1 MLTRILHNSPKLCK
15 FFNQLQLNLSEP
27 QTGHMLNMADALLVC
42 EETKTLAA
50 LQRQLVYTP
59 DSSNMADFLRISP
72 WKANDVRAVLHKH
85 QMQWLKKAAE
95 QTGKDCK
102 VFVNIDDSLG
112 EKDKNTKYIEPVAW
126 YHDHNES
133 SKRKPKYKNGFCFLV
148 CTVRI
153 GDYVA
158 TFDVRLYLREKTVRY
173 INKSMPPEERLRF
186 RSKSSIARQILA
198 DLKPLLPNGQVY
210 IQFDSWYASKKLI
223 KYAHRQGWRVTCTLK
238 RSRTLNKMKLSEHE
252 LAIRH
257 KWYNKVSVTTTDGSR
272 TYYVRQLKGC
282 LADIK
287 EEVRV
292 YFSKRHHRAKALS
305 YILSTDIGC
314 SAKEV
319 LQGYSWRW
327 SVEVVNFYLK
337 CSLGLSDF
345 RVRSYEAVD
354 KYMVVVHLA
363 WAYVEQRYAE
373 EGFKSKNKCYGDVI
387 RQHKDE
393 HAEKWLSGAINMAMS
408 TGDKEEVLKL
418 FLRLESK
425 TA

>member
-1 MLTRILHNSPKLCK
+1 MT
-15 FFNQLQLNLSEP
+15 
-27 QTGHMLNMADALLVC
+27 DALLVC

-50 LQRQLVYTP
+50 LQRQLIYTP

-72 WKANDVRAVLHKH
+72 WKANDVRAVLRKH
-85 QMQWLKKAAE
+85 QLEWLVKTAE
-95 QTGKDCK
+95 KTGKDCK
-102 VFVNIDDSLG
+102 VFLNIDDSLG
-112 EKDKNTKYIEPVAW
+112 EKDKYTKHMEPVEW

-133 SKRKPKYKNGFCFLV
+133 SKNKPKYKNGFCFLV

-158 TFDVRLYLREKTVRY
+158 TLDVRLYLRQKTVRY
-173 INKSMPPEERLRF
+173 LNKNRPPEKRLRF
-186 RSKSSIARQILA
+186 WSKSSMARQILA
-198 DLKPLLPNGQVY
+198 DMKPLLPKWKVY
-210 IQFDSWYASKKLI
+210 VQFDSWYASKKLI
-223 KYAHRQGWRVTCTLK
+223 KYAHRQGWRVTCALK
-238 RSRTLNKMKLSEHE
+238 HTRTLDGIKLSKHE
-252 LAIRH
+252 LIIRN
-257 KWYNKVSVTTTDGSR
+257 KWYNKVSVTTADGKT
-272 TYYVRQLKGC
+272 TYYVRQLEGC
-282 LADIK
+282 LADLK
-287 EEVRV
+287 DKVCV
-292 YFSKRHHRAKALS
+292 YFSKRHHRAKTLS

-373 EGFKSKNKCYGDVI
+373 EGFKGQNKCYGDVI

-393 HAEKWLSGAINMAMS
+393 HAKGWLSGAIDMAIA
-408 TGDKEEVLKL
+408 TGDKEEVLNL
-418 FLRLESK
+418 FLRLESE
-425 TA
+425 TV